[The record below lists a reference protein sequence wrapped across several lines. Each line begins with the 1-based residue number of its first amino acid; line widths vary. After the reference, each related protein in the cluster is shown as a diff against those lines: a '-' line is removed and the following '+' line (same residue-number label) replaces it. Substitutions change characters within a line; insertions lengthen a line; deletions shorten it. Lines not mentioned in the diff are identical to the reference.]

1 MSAAELLSRASAEG
15 VELLLQGDRLTWA
28 ADHQPPDDLLTNIK
42 AHRLEI
48 IAALGAA
55 NDSTAEAQA
64 WLARVACLLE
74 CSPVYLLEHGF
85 IDRHDLAEQRRIYPH
100 FVVPLIRSNPAWVQE
115 RPGIPAPFA
124 PGQEYIRARSTL
136 TVTTTV
142 PEWCRVRDRYI
153 NHLMLCHA
161 CHAPI
166 SRYCVTGAKLRQRY
180 NQTPMEPRP

>member
-15 VELLLQGDRLTWA
+15 VVLVLEGDRLTWT
-28 ADHQPPDDLLTNIK
+28 ADHQPPIDLLTNIK

-85 IDRHDLAEQRRIYPH
+85 IDRHDLAEQSRIHPR

-115 RPGIPAPFA
+115 RSGTPAPSA
-124 PGQEYIRARSTL
+124 PGQEYNRARCAL
-136 TVTTTV
+136 TAATAT
-142 PEWCRVRDRYI
+142 PEWRRTHDLYV

-161 CHAPI
+161 CHAPT
-166 SRYCVTGAKLRQRY
+166 SRYCVTGAELRNMTRRQWS
-180 NQTPMEPRP
+180 